1 MVGFITH
8 SKTVLTSLLSFM
20 YFLQSKKDSSVYAK
34 ESQKEDQDILQ
45 SKKDSSLYAEESLKI
60 QETYIDLFVNE

>member
-20 YFLQSKKDSSVYAK
+20 YFLQSKKDFSVYAK
-34 ESQKEDQDILQ
+34 ESQKED
-45 SKKDSSLYAEESLKI
+45 
-60 QETYIDLFVNE
+60 